1 MINDFIDMCNKY
13 NKIMVFIFI
22 WFDIEKSALSVKKG
36 VRGIYKLQSA
46 VTR

>member
-13 NKIMVFIFI
+13 NKIMVFLFI

-36 VRGIYKLQSA
+36 VRGIYKLKSA